1 MAKTLPK
8 NADVADQFDL
18 LADFL
23 ELEGSDQFRP
33 LAYRRAA
40 QRMRE
45 TGGSIAQLA
54 VEGRA
59 KELSGIGKTIE
70 EKIVQIVE
78 TGPDRGPGNARSS
91 GSRRASSSSCAFP
104 GSAPRRP
111 GGSGRSSGIS
121 TVEELKQAAE
131 AEQLRTLTGLGPKTE
146 ENVLRALARPKKEI
160 ERVPLLGQAL
170 PAVRAVVS
178 VLREHPAADQ
188 VSEAGSVRRL
198 KERVRDLDII
208 ATASDPAALTE
219 YLTKLKWVEEV
230 AAHGKT
236 KAVVVS
242 NEGLRFDLRVV
253 PPDSYGNLLQH
264 FTGSKQH
271 NVALREDAVRRK
283 LSVSEY
289 GVQNTETGEMFTDRS
304 EETLYERLGYAWIPP
319 ELREN
324 MGELEAAREGRLP
337 QLVELSDVRG
347 DMHSHS
353 TWSSDGRNTI
363 EEMAL
368 EAKRLGR
375 SYLAVTDHS
384 HYLREGRL
392 EAQNRELD
400 AVQERLGRFKLVRGI
415 EVNIRANGELD
426 VDDDTL
432 AQRDWVMASVHSGF
446 DKDLTG
452 RVLAAME
459 NPHVDCIGHLTG
471 RKLNRRPPADH
482 RPGESRRKGPGNGH
496 VPGDQRPARPPR
508 HARRAR
514 AAGRR
519 GRSQDRHLQRRASD
533 QRALEPRVRRRP
545 GPARVAGPGSD
556 PEHAALG
563 RGQEAPQAPL
573 RYRAVIFDLWQTLIP
588 WPTESAQALYVE
600 MADSVG
606 APREQFE
613 EVWLSGRSARDTGP
627 ITDSVRWVF
636 GQLGLDDADPQTI
649 VSLRREWTRESIVPR
664 PDAVSTLEELRR
676 RGHELGL
683 ITVCSTDVAE
693 LWEATPFRGLFDATV
708 FSCEVGI
715 SKPDP
720 RIYELCCEQLGVQA
734 GDCLFVGDGANY
746 ELPGAE
752 KVGMTAL
759 QLRAPGEDL
768 TEPGK
773 EWRAAP
779 SSGWQRS

>member
-1 MAKTLPK
+1 VAKTLPK

-23 ELEGSDQFRP
+23 ELEGGDQFRP

-78 TGPDRGPGNARSS
+78 AGQIEALAKRIERIPAGVVEFMRLPGLGPKTAR
-91 GSRRASSSSCAFP
+91 RIWQEL
-104 GSAPRRP
+104 
-111 GGSGRSSGIS
+111 GIS
-121 TVEELKQAAE
+121 TVEGLKQAAE
-131 AEQLRTLTGLGPKTE
+131 AEQLRTLTGLGAKTE
-146 ENVLRALARPKKEI
+146 ENVLKALARPKKEI

-178 VLREHPAADQ
+178 VLREHPAAEQ

-208 ATASDPAALTE
+208 ATASDPGALTE

-230 AAHGKT
+230 AAQGKT

-271 NVALREDAVRRK
+271 NVALRENAVRRK

-289 GVQNTETGEMFTDRS
+289 GVQDTESGEMFTDRS
-304 EETLYERLGYAWIPP
+304 EQSLYERLGYAWIPP

-432 AQRDWVMASVHSGF
+432 AKRDWVMASVHSAF

-452 RVLAAME
+452 RVLSAME
-459 NPHVDCIGHLTG
+459 SPHVDCIGHLTG
-471 RKLNRRPPADH
+471 RKLNRRPPADIDLDKVVEKALETGTFLEINAQPDRLDLRDAH
-482 RPGESRRKGPGNGH
+482 ARLAGEAGVKIVISSDAHQISALSNLEFG
-496 VPGDQRPARPPR
+496 VAQ
-508 HARRAR
+508 ARRAWL
-514 AAGRR
+514 GP
-519 GRSQDRHLQRRASD
+519 D
-533 QRALEPRVRRRP
+533 QILNTRP
-545 GPARVAGPGSD
+545 WG
-556 PEHAALG
+556 
-563 RGQEAPQAPL
+563 
-573 RYRAVIFDLWQTLIP
+573 
-588 WPTESAQALYVE
+588 
-600 MADSVG
+600 
-606 APREQFE
+606 
-613 EVWLSGRSARDTGP
+613 EVKKL
-627 ITDSVRWVF
+627 
-636 GQLGLDDADPQTI
+636 LK
-649 VSLRREWTRESIVPR
+649 R
-664 PDAVSTLEELRR
+664 P
-676 RGHELGL
+676 
-683 ITVCSTDVAE
+683 
-693 LWEATPFRGLFDATV
+693 
-708 FSCEVGI
+708 
-715 SKPDP
+715 
-720 RIYELCCEQLGVQA
+720 
-734 GDCLFVGDGANY
+734 
-746 ELPGAE
+746 
-752 KVGMTAL
+752 
-759 QLRAPGEDL
+759 
-768 TEPGK
+768 
-773 EWRAAP
+773 
-779 SSGWQRS
+779 

>member
-1 MAKTLPK
+1 VAKTLPK

-23 ELEGSDQFRP
+23 ELEGGDQFRP

-78 TGPDRGPGNARSS
+78 AGQIEALAKRIERIPAGVVEFMRLPGLGPKTAR
-91 GSRRASSSSCAFP
+91 RIWQEL
-104 GSAPRRP
+104 
-111 GGSGRSSGIS
+111 GIS
-121 TVEELKQAAE
+121 TVEGLKQAAE
-131 AEQLRTLTGLGPKTE
+131 AEQLRTLTGLGAKTE
-146 ENVLRALARPKKEI
+146 ENVLKALARPKKEI
-160 ERVPLLGQAL
+160 ERLPLLGQAL

-178 VLREHPAADQ
+178 VLREHPAAEQ

-208 ATASDPAALTE
+208 ATASDPGALTE

-230 AAHGKT
+230 AAQGKT

-271 NVALREDAVRRK
+271 NVALRENAVRRK

-289 GVQNTETGEMFTDRS
+289 GVQDTESGEMFTDRS
-304 EETLYERLGYAWIPP
+304 EQSLYERLGYAWIPP

-432 AQRDWVMASVHSGF
+432 AKRDWVMASVHSAF

-452 RVLAAME
+452 RVLSAME
-459 NPHVDCIGHLTG
+459 SPHVDCIGHLTG
-471 RKLNRRPPADH
+471 RKLNRRPPADIDLDKVVEKALETGTFLEINAQPDRLDLRDAH
-482 RPGESRRKGPGNGH
+482 ARLAGEAGVKIVISSDAHQISALSNLEFG
-496 VPGDQRPARPPR
+496 VAQ
-508 HARRAR
+508 ARRAWL
-514 AAGRR
+514 GP
-519 GRSQDRHLQRRASD
+519 D
-533 QRALEPRVRRRP
+533 QILNTRP
-545 GPARVAGPGSD
+545 WG
-556 PEHAALG
+556 
-563 RGQEAPQAPL
+563 
-573 RYRAVIFDLWQTLIP
+573 
-588 WPTESAQALYVE
+588 
-600 MADSVG
+600 
-606 APREQFE
+606 
-613 EVWLSGRSARDTGP
+613 EVKKL
-627 ITDSVRWVF
+627 
-636 GQLGLDDADPQTI
+636 LK
-649 VSLRREWTRESIVPR
+649 R
-664 PDAVSTLEELRR
+664 P
-676 RGHELGL
+676 
-683 ITVCSTDVAE
+683 
-693 LWEATPFRGLFDATV
+693 
-708 FSCEVGI
+708 
-715 SKPDP
+715 
-720 RIYELCCEQLGVQA
+720 
-734 GDCLFVGDGANY
+734 
-746 ELPGAE
+746 
-752 KVGMTAL
+752 
-759 QLRAPGEDL
+759 
-768 TEPGK
+768 
-773 EWRAAP
+773 
-779 SSGWQRS
+779 

>member
-23 ELEGSDQFRP
+23 ELEGGDQFRP

-78 TGPDRGPGNARSS
+78 DGQIEALAKRIERIPPGVVEFMRLPGLGPKTAR
-91 GSRRASSSSCAFP
+91 RIWQELD
-104 GSAPRRP
+104 
-111 GGSGRSSGIS
+111 IS
-121 TVEELKQAAE
+121 TVEGLKQAAE

-146 ENVLRALARPKKEI
+146 ENVLRALARPRKEI

-324 MGELEAAREGRLP
+324 MGELEAAREGHLP

-459 NPHVDCIGHLTG
+459 NAHVDCIGHLTG
-471 RKLNRRPPADH
+471 RKLNRRPPADIDLEKVVEKALETGTFLEINAQPD
-482 RPGESRRKGPGNGH
+482 RLDLR
-496 VPGDQRPARPPR
+496 DA
-508 HARRAR
+508 HARL
-514 AAGRR
+514 GRR

-533 QRALEPRVRRRP
+533 QRAFESRVRRRP

-588 WPTESAQALYVE
+588 WPTESAKALYVQ

-649 VSLRREWTRESIVPR
+649 VSLRREWTRASIVPR
-664 PDAVSTLEELRR
+664 PDAVPTLEELRR
-676 RGHELGL
+676 RGHKLGL
-683 ITVCSTDVAE
+683 ITVCSTDVRRA
-693 LWEATPFRGLFDATV
+693 LGGVAVRRPLRLHGLLVRGRHLEARPSD
-708 FSCEVGI
+708 
-715 SKPDP
+715 
-720 RIYELCCEQLGVQA
+720 
-734 GDCLFVGDGANY
+734 
-746 ELPGAE
+746 
-752 KVGMTAL
+752 
-759 QLRAPGEDL
+759 LRAL
-768 TEPGK
+768 L
-773 EWRAAP
+773 RAARRRGQAIA
-779 SSGWQRS
+779 SSSATARTTSFRAQRRSA

>member
-23 ELEGSDQFRP
+23 ELEGGDQFRP

-78 TGPDRGPGNARSS
+78 AGQIEALAKRIERIPTGVVEFMRLPGLGPKTAR
-91 GSRRASSSSCAFP
+91 RIWQEL
-104 GSAPRRP
+104 
-111 GGSGRSSGIS
+111 GIS
-121 TVEELKQAAE
+121 TVEGLKQAAE
-131 AEQLRTLTGLGPKTE
+131 AEQLRTLTGLGAKTE
-146 ENVLRALARPKKEI
+146 ENVLRALARPRKEI

-289 GVQNTETGEMFTDRS
+289 GVQNTETGEMFTDCS

-324 MGELEAAREGRLP
+324 MGELQAARLGRLP

-368 EAKRLGR
+368 EAKRVGR

-392 EAQNRELD
+392 DAQNRELD

-459 NPHVDCIGHLTG
+459 SPHVDCIGHLTG
-471 RKLNRRPPADH
+471 RKLNRRPPADIDLEKVVEKALETGTFLEINAQPDRLDLRDAH
-482 RPGESRRKGPGNGH
+482 ARLAGEAGVKIAISSDAHQISALSNLEFG
-496 VPGDQRPARPPR
+496 VAL
-508 HARRAR
+508 ARRAWL
-514 AAGRR
+514 GP
-519 GRSQDRHLQRRASD
+519 D
-533 QRALEPRVRRRP
+533 QILNTRP
-545 GPARVAGPGSD
+545 WG
-556 PEHAALG
+556 
-563 RGQEAPQAPL
+563 
-573 RYRAVIFDLWQTLIP
+573 
-588 WPTESAQALYVE
+588 
-600 MADSVG
+600 
-606 APREQFE
+606 
-613 EVWLSGRSARDTGP
+613 EVKKL
-627 ITDSVRWVF
+627 
-636 GQLGLDDADPQTI
+636 LK
-649 VSLRREWTRESIVPR
+649 R
-664 PDAVSTLEELRR
+664 P
-676 RGHELGL
+676 
-683 ITVCSTDVAE
+683 
-693 LWEATPFRGLFDATV
+693 
-708 FSCEVGI
+708 
-715 SKPDP
+715 
-720 RIYELCCEQLGVQA
+720 
-734 GDCLFVGDGANY
+734 
-746 ELPGAE
+746 
-752 KVGMTAL
+752 
-759 QLRAPGEDL
+759 
-768 TEPGK
+768 
-773 EWRAAP
+773 
-779 SSGWQRS
+779 